1 MTEKQPSTIES
12 IVNATNKLNELPT
25 KVKQFLTVGAIG
37 GMLYV
42 GAHINAS
49 EPTEAHYWTSPEV
62 PLRSATYQSATQQP
76 TTISVNANTRQSVTP
91 IQNTMSQATVPKTQR
106 NLLSPITR
114 NGIISGTIDYVVED
128 NGKVILDD
136 SQIYLASEKNPTE
149 RWVPFLENG
158 KIQGHYVGTDDDLI
172 IGLSGEQGIYAD
184 EDHQVLRSTEGN
196 SNNELYA
203 LGIFAALAA
212 GYGISKLPKRK
223 TAEKETKQ

>member
-62 PLRSATYQSATQQP
+62 PLRSATYQTATQQP

-128 NGKVILDD
+128 NGKV
-136 SQIYLASEKNPTE
+136 
-149 RWVPFLENG
+149 
-158 KIQGHYVGTDDDLI
+158 
-172 IGLSGEQGIYAD
+172 
-184 EDHQVLRSTEGN
+184 
-196 SNNELYA
+196 
-203 LGIFAALAA
+203 
-212 GYGISKLPKRK
+212 
-223 TAEKETKQ
+223 